1 MQREPL
7 YLIDGSGYIFRAY
20 YAVRRLTTAAGFSTN
35 AVFGFTNMLLR
46 VLKEHKPREL
56 AIAFDVGGKTFRH
69 ALYDGYKAN
78 RPPPPEDL
86 PAQLPYIEQVVDAFR
101 IRQFRIKGVEADDVI
116 GTLARRFDDRPI
128 RIITGD
134 KDFMQLVDDRVH
146 LIDELRIARATG
158 TDDTVVDPA
167 AVERKFGVPP
177 PYVTDILALAG
188 DASDNVPGV
197 KGIGEKTAAEL
208 VKTFGHVEEIL
219 ARASEIKQNAR
230 RERLL
235 ADADKARLSKEL
247 VTIKTDVDLSLD
259 DVAQGDAAF
268 RYDGPDV
275 TKLRALF
282 TELEFRRLLDDP
294 ILTAPNAPLASSI
307 ATGTATGSA
316 AQTKTKKGAQV
327 AQGDLFS
334 SGAEAAPDEKGAGGE
349 SPPAPRAP
357 SELAIVVAKSADDV
371 RAIARGL
378 ADDAPVGLSVLT
390 DDVERARE
398 RVVGVAAAPRAGH
411 VTYVALAHDDAA
423 ANVDEGARAALSE
436 LLARK
441 AGFVVD
447 DAKVALRALTWAGLP
462 TIHAEGD
469 LAIASYLLDPDANG
483 HDAVRVADRVLH
495 EKHATRE
502 EVLGKG
508 KSARAASAAT
518 LDEAAALAGARADVA
533 LRARAPLHAAL
544 DDAQMSALY
553 RDLEL
558 PLSPVLAEMERTGV
572 LVDTQRLAALG
583 RDFEEELTSIEA
595 RAHEIAGENFNLA
608 SPTQVAELLFEKLGL
623 AAKKRTKTG
632 LSTDASV
639 LEELKEEHPLPG
651 LILEHRELAKLKGT
665 YVDAL
670 PRLVHDDSGRIH
682 TRFHQT
688 VAATG
693 RLSSSDPNLQNIPVR
708 KAIGKKIREAFIA
721 PTGRVLVS
729 LDYSQIEL
737 RLLAHASDDAVLID
751 TFLKGEDVHQRTA
764 SEIFSVPLTAVT
776 KEQRNAAKTINF
788 GLLYGMGVHRLS
800 GELGVKRSEAKAFLD
815 RYFERYAGIASWK
828 NTVLVNANA
837 DGAVRTLFGR
847 RRLLTE
853 LRSQNRG
860 EVALGERLAINTP
873 IQGTAA
879 DLIKRAMIDAHA
891 ALAREVPT
899 ARLILQVHDELLV
912 EADERDAERAR
923 ELVREKMTGALALKV
938 PLVVEAAI
946 GRSWADIH

>member
-327 AQGDLFS
+327 AQGDVGTLWLKGDS
-334 SGAEAAPDEKGAGGE
+334 AATHYHAAYEKSKEHLRGGWIVSGDKFRQDADGYWYFEGRGDDLIKSGGIYVSPLEVENCLMQHEAVLECCVIGKKDGAGLE
-349 SPPAPRAP
+349 KPF
-357 SELAIVVAKSADDV
+357 AIVVLKESANAAEDALV
-371 RAIARGL
+371 QFCKARL
-378 ADDAPVGLSVLT
+378 ARYKAPH
-390 DDVERARE
+390 
-398 RVVGVAAAPRAGH
+398 GVAFS
-411 VTYVALAHDDAA
+411 
-423 ANVDEGARAALSE
+423 AAL
-436 LLARK
+436 LPRNDRDKIDRK
-441 AGFVVD
+441 A
-447 DAKVALRALTWAGLP
+447 LR
-462 TIHAEGD
+462 
-469 LAIASYLLDPDANG
+469 
-483 HDAVRVADRVLH
+483 
-495 EKHATRE
+495 
-502 EVLGKG
+502 
-508 KSARAASAAT
+508 
-518 LDEAAALAGARADVA
+518 
-533 LRARAPLHAAL
+533 
-544 DDAQMSALY
+544 
-553 RDLEL
+553 
-558 PLSPVLAEMERTGV
+558 
-572 LVDTQRLAALG
+572 
-583 RDFEEELTSIEA
+583 
-595 RAHEIAGENFNLA
+595 
-608 SPTQVAELLFEKLGL
+608 
-623 AAKKRTKTG
+623 KT
-632 LSTDASV
+632 
-639 LEELKEEHPLPG
+639 
-651 LILEHRELAKLKGT
+651 
-665 YVDAL
+665 
-670 PRLVHDDSGRIH
+670 
-682 TRFHQT
+682 
-688 VAATG
+688 
-693 RLSSSDPNLQNIPVR
+693 
-708 KAIGKKIREAFIA
+708 
-721 PTGRVLVS
+721 
-729 LDYSQIEL
+729 YS
-737 RLLAHASDDAVLID
+737 
-751 TFLKGEDVHQRTA
+751 
-764 SEIFSVPLTAVT
+764 
-776 KEQRNAAKTINF
+776 
-788 GLLYGMGVHRLS
+788 
-800 GELGVKRSEAKAFLD
+800 
-815 RYFERYAGIASWK
+815 
-828 NTVLVNANA
+828 
-837 DGAVRTLFGR
+837 
-847 RRLLTE
+847 
-853 LRSQNRG
+853 
-860 EVALGERLAINTP
+860 
-873 IQGTAA
+873 
-879 DLIKRAMIDAHA
+879 
-891 ALAREVPT
+891 
-899 ARLILQVHDELLV
+899 
-912 EADERDAERAR
+912 
-923 ELVREKMTGALALKV
+923 
-938 PLVVEAAI
+938 
-946 GRSWADIH
+946 